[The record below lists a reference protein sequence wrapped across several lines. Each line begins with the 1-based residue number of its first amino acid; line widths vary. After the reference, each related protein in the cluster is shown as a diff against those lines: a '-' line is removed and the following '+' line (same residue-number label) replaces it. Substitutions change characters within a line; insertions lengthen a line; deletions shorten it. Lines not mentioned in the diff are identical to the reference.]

1 MSSLSA
7 EDPSREEPVLP
18 VPPGFRRLRDF
29 CAFAT
34 ANGPLYGR
42 LDGPGRFT
50 MASRLTRDHD
60 NLAGMCHGGW
70 LMSLAD
76 MAIGFACS
84 TSSDDV
90 RRKFLPTVSLTAEF
104 LAPGRAGQWLEAS
117 AEVLQTGRRIAF
129 AECLVRADGE
139 PVLRASGTF
148 KVPTAEDAPF
158 AIEELLLPE

>member
-1 MSSLSA
+1 MSNLTA
-7 EDPSREEPVLP
+7 EDPSRQEPVPP

-42 LDGPGRFT
+42 VEGQGIFT
-50 MASRLTRDHD
+50 MASRLTHDHD

-84 TSSDDV
+84 TANDEV

-104 LAPGRAGQWLEAS
+104 LAPGRAGNWVEAR

-148 KVPTAEDAPF
+148 KVPTAADAPF
-158 AIEELLLPE
+158 PIEDLLLPE